1 MKGNQKPEK
10 RMRSKF
16 YLWIFL
22 MIPNESKHV
31 AKHSPIY

>member
-1 MKGNQKPEK
+1 
-10 RMRSKF
+10 
-16 YLWIFL
+16 